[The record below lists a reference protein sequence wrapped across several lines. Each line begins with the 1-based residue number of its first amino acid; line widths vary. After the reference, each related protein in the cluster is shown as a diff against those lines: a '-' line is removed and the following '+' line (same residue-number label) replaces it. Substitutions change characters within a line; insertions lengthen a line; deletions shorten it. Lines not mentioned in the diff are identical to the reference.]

1 MLTYPLHEQT
11 LMIEIQSMIEKETR
25 IPVEE
30 QDILLASGASP
41 DPNKLAAQCWNS
53 PVRYSVCLK
62 LSWEKH
68 GSTCFPFFFWC
79 RNW

>member
-1 MLTYPLHEQT
+1 MATNSLLQVLTYPLHEQT

-53 PVRYSVCLK
+53 PVRYSV
-62 LSWEKH
+62 S
-68 GSTCFPFFFWC
+68 
-79 RNW
+79 